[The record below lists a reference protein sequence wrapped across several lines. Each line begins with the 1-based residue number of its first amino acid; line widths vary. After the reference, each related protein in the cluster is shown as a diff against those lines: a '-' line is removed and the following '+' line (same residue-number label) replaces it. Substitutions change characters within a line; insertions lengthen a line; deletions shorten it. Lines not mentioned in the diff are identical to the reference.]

1 MSDDFH
7 DPKRVPKKRARR
19 QESIENLLTG
29 DVYITSPC
37 DLAIGN
43 RFGSFSLTTDYYS
56 SSATSIPSDYFG
68 NSGMVIDSSSNRW
81 TAASAGSIGALGE
94 SATDIYFT
102 SATSIP
108 SDYFGNSGM
117 VVGPSSNR
125 WTAASAGSVGVL
137 GESASDIYLTSA
149 TSIPSDYFGNS
160 GVVVGPS
167 SNRWTAASAGSIGAL
182 AESAT
187 DIYLASATSIP
198 SDYFGNSGVVIGS
211 SSNRW
216 TAASA
221 GSIGALGESATDIYL
236 TSATSI
242 PSDYLGNSGAIF
254 ERTAARFITS
264 TSWEA
269 LPNLGTKRRRRFEI
283 LLPLQFNNRKHVPA
297 GELEEAKRELLKLFG
312 GVTWEKQAWG
322 GLWEDG
328 GVEYEDSLM
337 RVFVDTTDLESDRKR
352 MQQFNE
358 RWRKRLDQV
367 QLYMTSRL
375 IEVES

>member
-1 MSDDFH
+1 MQRPCANRSQPLLFDNCPIGEKRMSDDFH

-94 SATDIYFT
+94 SATDIYLA

-117 VVGPSSNR
+117 VIGPSSNR
-125 WTAASAGSVGVL
+125 WTAASAGSIGAL
-137 GESASDIYLTSA
+137 GESATDIYFTSA

-182 AESAT
+182 A
-187 DIYLASATSIP
+187 
-198 SDYFGNSGVVIGS
+198 
-211 SSNRW
+211 
-216 TAASA
+216 
-221 GSIGALGESATDIYL
+221 ESATDIYL

-297 GELEEAKRELLKLFG
+297 GELEEAKG
-312 GVTWEKQAWG
+312 
-322 GLWEDG
+322 
-328 GVEYEDSLM
+328 
-337 RVFVDTTDLESDRKR
+337 
-352 MQQFNE
+352 
-358 RWRKRLDQV
+358 
-367 QLYMTSRL
+367 
-375 IEVES
+375 